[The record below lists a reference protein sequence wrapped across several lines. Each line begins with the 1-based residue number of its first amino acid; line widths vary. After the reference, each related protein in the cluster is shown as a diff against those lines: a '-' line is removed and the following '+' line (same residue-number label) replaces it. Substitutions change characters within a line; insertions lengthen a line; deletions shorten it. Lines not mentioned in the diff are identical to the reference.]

1 MYRPLGLPHIVRQW
15 KNLQVRELS
24 HDHNTTYDLVGDL
37 GGNLV
42 GDLVGTWVIHNTTPN
57 PLIQWGQ
64 CVLDVKLPLVI
75 PP

>member
-24 HDHNTTYDLVGDL
+24 HDHNTTYDLVG
-37 GGNLV
+37 NLV
-42 GDLVGTWVIHNTTPN
+42 GNLVGTWVIHNTTPN
-57 PLIQWGQ
+57 PPIQ
-64 CVLDVKLPLVI
+64 CVLDVKFPLVI